1 MDTPTLWFAGPW
13 EVHTVDQTRLPF
25 AEVTLPLLDA
35 GACHAAIVQMQVRG
49 APLIGVVGAFGMA
62 FAMRDDASD
71 EALEAAIA
79 RFVGARP
86 TAVNLRWAVDR
97 VAGAIRALSPSARAE
112 AAWAE
117 AVRIAEEDV
126 EANQRIGEHGAALLE
141 PLIATLDGAR
151 PLRILTHCNAGR
163 LATVAHGT
171 ALAPVYELHRRGV
184 PLHIWVDETRPR
196 NQGAALTAWELA
208 QAGIPHT
215 VIADN
220 AGGLLMQ
227 RGEVDAVL
235 VGCDRVAAN
244 GDVANKVGTY
254 LKALAAHVHGIPF
267 YVLGPRSTLDATT
280 PDGASIVIEERD
292 GREVTHAVGRRAD
305 GTIDEVQLV
314 PDGSN
319 VANPGFDIT
328 PARYVTAL
336 VTEQGV
342 RALDPEYALRVAIVD
357 GARSLH
363 PLALSA
369 GTSGN
374 LSHRWT
380 RDGVPGMLITPS
392 AVPYEQMTSEM
403 VVWMPLDESSV
414 VQGRPSSEWRMHRDI
429 YVARPEIEAVVHAHP
444 PHATA
449 LAVLPE
455 IQRDGIPAFHYMVA
469 VAGGDDIQCAPYAT
483 FGTQA
488 LSDHAVTALAD
499 RRACLLANH
508 GILALGGDVA
518 EALALAVEVETLAQM
533 YAQARGLGTPVILG
547 ADEMRRMQAKF
558 ADYQRGRLR

>member
-1 MDTPTLWFAGPW
+1 MDTPTLWIAGPW

-25 AEVTLPLLDA
+25 AEVTLALKEA

-49 APLIGVVGAFGMA
+49 APLIGAVGAFGLA

-71 EALEAAIA
+71 DGLEGAVA

-86 TAVNLRWAVDR
+86 TAVNLRWAVER
-97 VAGAIRALSPSARAE
+97 VAGAIRALSPSSRAE
-112 AAWAE
+112 AAWGE
-117 AVRIAEEDV
+117 AVRIAEEDAA
-126 EANQRIGEHGAALLE
+126 ANKQIGEHGAALLE
-141 PLIATLDGAR
+141 PLIAKLDGAR

-171 ALAPVYELHRRGV
+171 ALAPIYELHRRGV
-184 PLHIWVDETRPR
+184 AVEVWVDETRPR

-254 LKALAAHVHGIPF
+254 LKALAAQAHGIPF
-267 YVLGPRSTLDATT
+267 YVLGPRSSLDATT
-280 PDGASIVIEERD
+280 PDGASITIEERD
-292 GREVTHAVGRRAD
+292 GREVSHAVGRGED
-305 GTIDEVQLV
+305 GAMREVQLV
-314 PDGSN
+314 PDDAR

-328 PARYVTAL
+328 PAHYVTRL

-342 RALDPEYALRVAIVD
+342 HVFDPERAIRVAIVD
-357 GARSLH
+357 GARQLR
-363 PLALSA
+363 PLALTT

-374 LSHRWT
+374 LSQRWA
-380 RDGVPGMLITPS
+380 RDGVVGMLITPS
-392 AVPYEQMTSEM
+392 AVPYEAMTPEM
-403 VVWMPLDESSV
+403 VVWVPLEGSDG

-455 IQRDGIPAFHYMVA
+455 IQREGIPAFHYMVA
-469 VAGGDDIQCAPYAT
+469 VAGGDDIRCAPYAT

-488 LSDHAVTALAD
+488 LSDHAVAALAD

-533 YAQARGLGTPVILG
+533 YAQARLLG
-547 ADEMRRMQAKF
+547 APVVLDAEEMARVHERF
-558 ADYQRGRLR
+558 VDYKRGRLT

>member
-1 MDTPTLWFAGPW
+1 MDTRTLWIAGPW

-25 AEVTLPLLDA
+25 AEVTLALREA

-49 APLIGVVGAFGMA
+49 APLIGAVGAFGMA
-62 FAMRDDASD
+62 FAMRVDASH
-71 EALEAAIA
+71 EALEAAVA

-86 TAVNLRWAVDR
+86 TAVNLRWAVER

-112 AAWAE
+112 AAWGE
-117 AVRIAEEDV
+117 AVRIAEEDAA
-126 EANQRIGEHGAALLE
+126 ANKTIGEHGAALLE
-141 PLIATLDGAR
+141 PLIATLAGTR

-171 ALAPVYELHRRGV
+171 ALAPIYELHRRGV
-184 PLHIWVDETRPR
+184 AVEVWVDETRPR

-254 LKALAAHVHGIPF
+254 LKALAAHAHGIPF
-267 YVLGPRSTLDATT
+267 YVLGPRSTLDAMT
-280 PDGASIVIEERD
+280 PDGASIQIEERD
-292 GREVTHAVGRRAD
+292 GREVSHAVGRGAD
-305 GTIDEVQLV
+305 GSISEVQLV
-314 PDGSN
+314 PDGAR

-328 PARYVTAL
+328 PARYVTRL

-342 RALDPEYALRVAIVD
+342 HVFDPERAIRVAIVD
-357 GARSLH
+357 GARQLR
-363 PLALSA
+363 PLALTT

-374 LSHRWT
+374 LSQRWT
-380 RDGVPGMLITPS
+380 RDGIAGMLITPS
-392 AVPYEQMTSEM
+392 AVPYEAMTPEM
-403 VVWMPLDESSV
+403 IVWVPLEGTDG
-414 VQGRPSSEWRMHRDI
+414 VQGRPSSEWRMHRDV
-429 YVARPEIEAVVHAHP
+429 YLARPEIEAVVHAHP

-449 LAVLPE
+449 IAVLPE

-469 VAGGDDIQCAPYAT
+469 VAGGDDIRCAPYAT

-488 LSDHAVTALAD
+488 LSDHAVAALAD

-518 EALALAVEVETLAQM
+518 EALALAVEIETLAQM
-533 YAQARGLGTPVILG
+533 YAQARVLGVPVVLD
-547 ADEMRRMQAKF
+547 AEEMARVRERF
-558 ADYQRGRLR
+558 VDYKRGRLT

>member
-1 MDTPTLWFAGPW
+1 
-13 EVHTVDQTRLPF
+13 
-25 AEVTLPLLDA
+25 
-35 GACHAAIVQMQVRG
+35 
-49 APLIGVVGAFGMA
+49 
-62 FAMRDDASD
+62 
-71 EALEAAIA
+71 
-79 RFVGARP
+79 
-86 TAVNLRWAVDR
+86 
-97 VAGAIRALSPSARAE
+97 
-112 AAWAE
+112 
-117 AVRIAEEDV
+117 
-126 EANQRIGEHGAALLE
+126 
-141 PLIATLDGAR
+141 
-151 PLRILTHCNAGR
+151 
-163 LATVAHGT
+163 
-171 ALAPVYELHRRGV
+171 
-184 PLHIWVDETRPR
+184 
-196 NQGAALTAWELA
+196 
-208 QAGIPHT
+208 
-215 VIADN
+215 
-220 AGGLLMQ
+220 
-227 RGEVDAVL
+227 
-235 VGCDRVAAN
+235 
-244 GDVANKVGTY
+244 
-254 LKALAAHVHGIPF
+254 
-267 YVLGPRSTLDATT
+267 
-280 PDGASIVIEERD
+280 
-292 GREVTHAVGRRAD
+292 
-305 GTIDEVQLV
+305 VQLV

-342 RALDPEYALRVAIVD
+342 HALDPEYAIRVAIVE
-357 GARSLH
+357 GARRLR

-392 AVPYEQMTSEM
+392 AVPYEQMTPEM
-403 VVWMPLDESSV
+403 VVWMPLDESRV
-414 VQGRPSSEWRMHRDI
+414 AQGRPSSEWRMHRDI
-429 YVARPEIEAVVHAHP
+429 YMARPEIEAVVHAHP

-469 VAGGDDIQCAPYAT
+469 VAGGNDIRCAPYAT

-547 ADEMRRMQAKF
+547 ADEMRRMQAKC

>member
-1 MDTPTLWFAGPW
+1 MESPTLWIAGPW
-13 EVHTVDQTRLPF
+13 EVHTIDQTRLPF
-25 AEVTLPLLDA
+25 AEVTLALRDA
-35 GACHAAIVQMQVRG
+35 ATCHAAIVGMQVRG
-49 APLIGVVGAFGMA
+49 APLIGAVGAFGLA
-62 FAMRDDASD
+62 FAVRDEAVDDALGQAVD
-71 EALEAAIA
+71 WLVA
-79 RFVGARP
+79 ARP
-86 TAVNLRWAVDR
+86 TAVNLRWAVER

-117 AVRIAEEDV
+117 AVRIAEEDAA
-126 EANQRIGEHGAALLE
+126 ANKRIGEHGAALLE
-141 PLIATLDGAR
+141 PLIARRQGTR
-151 PLRILTHCNAGR
+151 PLQLLTHCNAGR

-184 PLHIWVDETRPR
+184 PLHVWVDETRPR

-227 RGEVDAVL
+227 RGAVDAVL

-244 GDVANKVGTY
+244 GDVANKIGTY
-254 LKALAAHVHGIPF
+254 LKALAAHDHGIPF
-267 YVLGPRSTLDATT
+267 YVLGPRSSIDPHT

-305 GTIDEVQLV
+305 GLIDEVQLV
-314 PDGSN
+314 PDGAA

-342 RALDPEYALRVAIVD
+342 RALDPEDAIRVAIVD
-357 GARSLH
+357 GARRLR
-363 PLALSA
+363 PLALSV

-392 AVPYEQMTSEM
+392 AVPYEQMTPEM
-403 VVWMPLDESSV
+403 VVWMPLDESRV

-429 YVARPEIEAVVHAHP
+429 LVARPEVSAVVHAHP

-455 IQRDGIPAFHYMVA
+455 IQRDGIPAFHYMIA
-469 VAGGDDIQCAPYAT
+469 VAGGDDIRCAPYAT

-488 LSDHAVTALAD
+488 LSDHAVTALQD

-508 GILALGGDVA
+508 GILALGGDVN

-533 YAQARGLGTPVILG
+533 YAQARTLGTPVILG
-547 ADEMRRMQAKF
+547 ADEMARMQGKF
-558 ADYQRGRLR
+558 ADYQRGRVS

>member
-1 MDTPTLWFAGPW
+1 MESPTLWIAGPW
-13 EVHTVDQTRLPF
+13 EVHTIDQTRLPF
-25 AEVTLPLLDA
+25 AEVTLALRDA
-35 GACHAAIVQMQVRG
+35 ATCHAAIVGMQVRG
-49 APLIGVVGAFGMA
+49 APLIGAVGAFGLA
-62 FAMRDDASD
+62 FAVRDEAFDDA
-71 EALEAAIA
+71 LERAV
-79 RFVGARP
+79 RWLVQARP
-86 TAVNLRWAVDR
+86 TAVNLRWAVER

-117 AVRIAEEDV
+117 AVRIAEEDAA
-126 EANQRIGEHGAALLE
+126 ANKRIGEHGAALLE
-141 PLIATLDGAR
+141 PLIARLQGTR
-151 PLRILTHCNAGR
+151 PLQLLTHCNAGR

-184 PLHIWVDETRPR
+184 PLHVWVDETRPR

-227 RGEVDAVL
+227 RGAVDAVL

-244 GDVANKVGTY
+244 GDVANKIGTY
-254 LKALAAHVHGIPF
+254 LKALAAHAHGIPF
-267 YVLGPRSTLDATT
+267 YVLGPRSSIDSQT

-305 GTIDEVQLV
+305 GLIDEVQLV
-314 PDGSN
+314 PDGAT

-342 RALDPEYALRVAIVD
+342 RTLDPEYAIRVAIVD
-357 GARSLH
+357 GARRLR

-392 AVPYEQMTSEM
+392 AVPYEQMTPEM
-403 VVWMPLDESSV
+403 VVWMPLDESRV

-429 YVARPEIEAVVHAHP
+429 LVARPEVNAVVHAHP

-455 IQRDGIPAFHYMVA
+455 IQRDGIPAFHYMIA
-469 VAGGDDIQCAPYAT
+469 VAGGDNIRCAPYAT

-488 LSDHAVTALAD
+488 LSDHAVTALQD

-508 GILALGGDVA
+508 GILALGGDVN

-533 YAQARGLGTPVILG
+533 YAQARTLGTPVILG
-547 ADEMRRMQAKF
+547 ADEMARMQGKF
-558 ADYQRGRLR
+558 ADYQRGRVS

>member
-1 MDTPTLWFAGPW
+1 MESPTLWIAGPW
-13 EVHTVDQTRLPF
+13 EVHTIDQTRLPF

-49 APLIGVVGAFGMA
+49 APLIGAVGAFGTA
-62 FAMRDDASD
+62 FAVRDDASD

-79 RFVGARP
+79 RLVGARP
-86 TAVNLRWAVDR
+86 TAVNLRWAVER
-97 VAGAIRALSPSARAE
+97 VAGAVRAVGPAE
-112 AAWAE
+112 RVDVAWGE

-126 EANQRIGEHGAALLE
+126 TANRKIGEHGAALLE

-208 QAGIPHT
+208 QVGIPHT

-254 LKALAAHVHGIPF
+254 LKALAAHDHGIPF

-305 GTIDEVQLV
+305 GMIDEVQLV
-314 PDGSN
+314 PDGST

-342 RALDPEYALRVAIVD
+342 HALDPEYAIRVAIVD
-357 GARSLH
+357 GARRLR

-392 AVPYEQMTSEM
+392 AVPYEQMTPEM

-429 YVARPEIEAVVHAHP
+429 YMARPEIKAVVHAHP

-469 VAGGDDIQCAPYAT
+469 VAGGDDIRCAPYAT

-533 YAQARGLGTPVILG
+533 YAQARVLGTPVILG

-558 ADYQRGRLR
+558 ADYQRGRLT